1 MFWKSFIFLFISF
14 LNNYL
19 FLQIGKLG
27 SACGDVKQLI
37 LPVTQYDKRE
47 KLVSILVSQ

>member
-1 MFWKSFIFLFISF
+1 MFLSF
-14 LNNYL
+14 LSDYL
-19 FLQIGKLG
+19 YLQIGLLG

-47 KLVSILVSQ
+47 KVVSILVSEE